1 MNRLEE
7 KRKFDAKAID
17 NQENKVLT
25 MTLLKNKLINYSQN
39 IENLIEFLNNKFEN
53 NLLLHFQIHSCE
65 GFEYPID
72 NKFIATN
79 SIPSNFEPIYNNTE
93 EYILLR
99 FFCNT
104 KTPFLLKNHSE
115 FCKQLNKKNNT
126 PIFFISP
133 YQDSY
138 EDEYSYIIEP
148 KFEVKITITENNL
161 ITSFENYQENDNL
174 FNEVKEKTTLIL
186 NNPDKITINLKTK
199 TDRKITLDSNIS
211 EIIDKAKNHMEL
223 GDCYLANITTT
234 QTISNEKKFISII
247 DFFRSWIAIYSRY
260 GIFYHDS
267 GKGIACFSPERFLLV
282 QDGIIATEPIKG
294 TLKSKNATPVLEDA
308 VEIWG
313 NKKEIYEHTL
323 VVDLMRNDLYQ
334 VCKPESVVVY
344 RPFYARIS
352 GSLIQMQSFILGKLK
367 KEENIS
373 TCLSKML
380 PAGSITGTPKK
391 RVCEII
397 SNLETNKRGYYTGV
411 CGILEQNG
419 NFDSTILIRSIYMG
433 QRGIYYGVGAGITTL
448 SDTQLEFE
456 EFEIKLNSFLPVF
469 EGLL

>member
-1 MNRLEE
+1 ME
-7 KRKFDAKAID
+7 I
-17 NQENKVLT
+17 NQ
-25 MTLLKNKLINYSQN
+25 LKHKLISYSKN
-39 IENLIEFLNNKFEN
+39 IEELIKFLDNKFQN
-53 NLLLHFQIHSCE
+53 KILLHFQIHSCE
-65 GFEYPID
+65 GFEFPIE
-72 NKFIATN
+72 NNFIATN
-79 SIPSNFEPIYNNTE
+79 TIPNEIGNIYNISE
-93 EYILLR
+93 ESILLR

-104 KTPFLLKNHSE
+104 NTKFFLKNHNE
-115 FCKQLNKKNNT
+115 LCKQLKLKTNS
-126 PIFFISP
+126 PIFFVSP

-138 EDEYSYIIEP
+138 EEEHSYIIEP
-148 KFEVKITITENNL
+148 TFEIKITITKSAL
-161 ITSFENYQENDNL
+161 KISFENFLENDNL
-174 FNEVKEKTTLIL
+174 FDEIKEKSTYLFK
-186 NNPDKITINLKTK
+186 NPKKIEQDIRRKIDK
-199 TDRKITLDSNIS
+199 KITLSPEIS
-211 EIIDKAKNHMEL
+211 EIIDKAKKHMEL

-234 QTISNEKKFISII
+234 QTISSEKKFITIM
-247 DFFRSWIAIYSRY
+247 DFFRSWISIYSRY
-260 GIFYHDS
+260 GIYYKDPE
-267 GKGIACFSPERFLLV
+267 KGIACFSPERFLLLK
-282 QDGIIATEPIKG
+282 DGIIATEPIKG
-294 TLKSKNATPVLEDA
+294 TLKSKKCMPILDDA
-308 VEIWG
+308 NEIWA

-334 VCKPESVVVY
+334 VCKPESIIVY

-367 KEENIS
+367 KEENLS
-373 TCLSKML
+373 SCLAKML

-433 QRGIYYGVGAGITTL
+433 QRGIYFGVGAGITTL